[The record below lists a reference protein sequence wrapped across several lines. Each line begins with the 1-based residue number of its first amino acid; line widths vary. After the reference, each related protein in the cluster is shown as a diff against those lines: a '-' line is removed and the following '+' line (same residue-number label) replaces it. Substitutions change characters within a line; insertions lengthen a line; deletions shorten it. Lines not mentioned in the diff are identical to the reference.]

1 VPDVKFS
8 PDGKSFAVASMDHK
22 IYLYN
27 GDTYRL
33 KGTNTSAVLAHA
45 QGVVSWTIT
54 TGHMVWCCSAL
65 YVLL

>member
-1 VPDVKFS
+1 LRRDSRHWVPDVKFS

-33 KGTNTSAVLAHA
+33 KGTDTSDALIHA
-45 QGVVSWTIT
+45 QGVVSCDVDV
-54 TGHMVWCCSAL
+54 GHFV
-65 YVLL
+65 

>member
-1 VPDVKFS
+1 LLHRDSRHWVPDVKFS

-33 KGTNTSAVLAHA
+33 KGTNTSAALASKHR
-45 QGVVSWTIT
+45 V
-54 TGHMVWCCSAL
+54 
-65 YVLL
+65 